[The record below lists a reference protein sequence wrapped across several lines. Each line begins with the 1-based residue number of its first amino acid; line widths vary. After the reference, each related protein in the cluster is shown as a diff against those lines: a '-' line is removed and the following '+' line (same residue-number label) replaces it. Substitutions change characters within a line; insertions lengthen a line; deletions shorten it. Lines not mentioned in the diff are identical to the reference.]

1 MKRLIIFLFVLA
13 LGLTACNRNQA
24 ENISGGYRI
33 SVGYDDF
40 AKLEQSVIKL
50 HGEITTVAAELNQ
63 AEIEFATKEARAHA
77 IQALKVRPETR
88 FVESASTRSIFPPII
103 QLSSVKVDG
112 PGWHLDYLDAKE
124 AWKQYQGKDVIVAVS
139 DSFPDENHDD
149 LKGHFVNGY
158 DAIKGEEIKIGAD
171 IKVGEHGTHVSGII
185 AATGAAEGVAPKA
198 KIMPIRIFGPDYAGD
213 VAVAKALVWAVDHG
227 AEIINMSWGGPMYSL
242 SLAEAL
248 NYALARN
255 VILVAAAGNEGIKSI
270 SYPAGHPGVIA
281 VAASNPYSKLTWFS
295 NYGRYVRL
303 GAPGNLIYST
313 VPNNNYAFWDG
324 TSMASPVVSG
334 IAALLREK
342 NEKIDPYQV
351 LSRLL
356 DGGKKGERI
365 TAVNAL
371 GAINSKI
378 EEKGACLKLLV
389 KESNQSPARL
399 ADIYLRN
406 LKTNWR
412 YWLKADGG
420 GRAAFYGLMPGKY
433 EVSIAG
439 PESTNIDAEDR
450 VVVRKELELSS
461 DCTYSEVVE
470 LKTAFKVSLSW
481 SSADL
486 DLAIKEGN
494 WNWISSKDS
503 ARFGNFTADM
513 QEGGEESYSFAG
525 GISET
530 ALKIGVYNRSDKE
543 IKAKLKVIENGHE
556 SNFDI
561 TVPLTA
567 EGPFEVDEIFVLGVG
582 NKK

>member
-1 MKRLIIFLFVLA
+1 MKRIFFFLIIITI
-13 LGLTACNRNQA
+13 GLSACNREQVVGLG
-24 ENISGGYRI
+24 EGYRI
-33 SVGYDDF
+33 SVGYSDYEQ
-40 AKLEQSVIKL
+40 LEQTVAKL
-50 HGEITTVAAELNQ
+50 HGEITTIAASLNQ
-63 AEIEFATKEARAHA
+63 AEIEFASKEARAYA
-77 IQALKVRPETR
+77 IQKLRIESSTR
-88 FVESASTRSIFPPII
+88 FVESAYTRSIFPPII

-112 PGWHLDYLDAKE
+112 PGWHLDYLDANE
-124 AWKQYQGKDVIVAVS
+124 AWKQFQGKDVVVAVS
-139 DSFPDENHDD
+139 DSYPDENHDD
-149 LKGHFVNGY
+149 LKGHFVTGY
-158 DAIKGEEIKIGAD
+158 DAIKDQEIKVGAD

-213 VAVAKALVWAVDHG
+213 VSVSKALVWAVDHG
-227 AEIINMSWGGPMYSL
+227 ADIINMSWGGPMYSL

-248 NYALARN
+248 NYALSKN

-281 VAASNPYSKLTWFS
+281 VAATNPYSKLTWFS

-334 IAALLREK
+334 IVALLREK
-342 NEKIDPYQV
+342 DETIDPYQA

-356 DGGKKGERI
+356 DGGNKGERV
-365 TAVNAL
+365 TTVNAL
-371 GAINSKI
+371 GAVNSSKA
-378 EEKGACLKLLV
+378 EKGACLKLLI
-389 KESNQSPARL
+389 KESDKSPARL
-399 ADIYLRN
+399 ADVYLRN
-406 LKTNWR
+406 LKSNWR
-412 YWLKADGG
+412 YWIKANGV

-433 EVSIAG
+433 EVSISG
-439 PESTNIDAEDR
+439 PESTKIDAEDR
-450 VVVRKELELSS
+450 VVVHKEIEISS
-461 DCTYSEVVE
+461 ECTFSEVIE
-470 LKTAFKVSLSW
+470 LKTAFKVTLSW

-503 ARFGNFTADM
+503 ARFGNYSADM
-513 QEGGEESYSFAG
+513 QDGGEESYSFSG

-530 ALKIGVYNRSDKE
+530 PLKFGVYNRSDKE

-556 SNFDI
+556 SSFEV
-561 TVPLTA
+561 TVPVTTD
-567 EGPFEVDEIFVLGVG
+567 EPFVVDEIYVLGE
-582 NKK
+582 